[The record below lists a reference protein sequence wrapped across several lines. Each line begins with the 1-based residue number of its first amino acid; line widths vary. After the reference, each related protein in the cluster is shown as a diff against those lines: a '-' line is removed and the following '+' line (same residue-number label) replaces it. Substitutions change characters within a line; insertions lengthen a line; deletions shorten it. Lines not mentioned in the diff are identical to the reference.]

1 MISKEYNKNDWIKE
15 PVNKIAEKISDIL
28 VNTGQNDHEKFYF
41 CDNIIKYTPTEVE
54 KIIKDNWDKFIVG
67 FENTINVTSEQ
78 LPKTRAYL
86 VKMERIFQHI
96 CADFDSYDNY
106 SEEEKFIFENPM
118 LVLAGI
124 FNSEAPEWAEELAKY
139 ICVMKNINS
148 LDVKVN
154 VNKE

>member
-1 MISKEYNKNDWIKE
+1 MISKEYNKDDWIKE
-15 PVNKIAEKISDIL
+15 PVNRIAEKISDIL
-28 VNTGQNDHEKFYF
+28 VNTGQNDHEKFHLG
-41 CDNIIKYTPTEVE
+41 DTIKYTPTEVQ

-67 FENTINVTSEQ
+67 FEDTINVTFEQ

-96 CADFDSYDNY
+96 CADFDYYDNY
-106 SEEEKFIFENPM
+106 SEEEKFIFENPV

-124 FNSEAPEWAEELAKY
+124 INSEAPEWAEELAKY
-139 ICVMKNINS
+139 ICVMKNINN

-154 VNKE
+154 VK